1 MKSQN
6 ANGSKVVRVGLLG
19 LGNVGAGVAEI
30 LSTHGEMIEARAG
43 VPIKIVKA
51 LVRNKRRKR
60 KGAAGDVTLTTK
72 ASDIVGSPDI
82 DVVVELM
89 GGIEPAL
96 SHVLDALAAGQ
107 TVVTA
112 NKAIVA
118 AHGKKIFQTA
128 RKSKRD
134 VHFEAAVA
142 GGIPIIRTLREA
154 LASPVQADWMSTPR
168 TRSTR
173 ELYSVW

>member
-1 MKSQN
+1 MMAKNSHSNQ
-6 ANGSKVVRVGLLG
+6 VVRVGLLG
-19 LGNVGAGVAEI
+19 LGHVGAGVAQI
-30 LSTHGEMIEARAG
+30 LATHGEMIEARAG
-43 VPIKIVKA
+43 VPIQISKA

-60 KGAAGDVTLTTK
+60 KGAAGDVELTTK
-72 ASDIVGSPDI
+72 ASDIVGSEDI

-96 SHVLDALAAGQ
+96 TYVTEALAAGQ

-128 RKSKRD
+128 RKHKRD

-154 LASPVQADWMSTPR
+154 LASDRVT
-168 TRSTR
+168 
-173 ELYSVW
+173 ELTGI

>member
-96 SHVLDALAAGQ
+96 SHVTDALSAGQ
-107 TVVTA
+107 TG
-112 NKAIVA
+112 
-118 AHGKKIFQTA
+118 HGQ
-128 RKSKRD
+128 
-134 VHFEAAVA
+134 
-142 GGIPIIRTLREA
+142 
-154 LASPVQADWMSTPR
+154 
-168 TRSTR
+168 
-173 ELYSVW
+173 